1 MSLPAASALPG
12 SENATVRV
20 NRITSL
26 STSDFESAIER
37 LREAL
42 GQFPGS
48 GPTAEAL
55 AATFERWRDRSF
67 TTRAAAIAQ
76 IAARSGM
83 SRELL
88 DESIDALVMPFGR
101 DTLGALAR
109 SVVTRAMVGGFV
121 MPANVPGAGLHE
133 LVCALVAGAVA
144 MVKTS
149 SREPVF
155 FDAFV
160 RTLRELAPEIGARA
174 RVVGFGRERT
184 DLADLL
190 RTRSDFVV
198 ALGDDPATAAFS
210 RAARHFAFPSRVSGA
225 LVAREVLSARPPG
238 QIAAA
243 LARDVALFEQLG
255 CLSPHHVFVEEMIR
269 GAARAFAG
277 DLAHALFELARRL
290 APTRLP
296 FQSAASIRRVREAA
310 RWRGLGGGSVELMEG
325 AAMGWTVIFD
335 PDARFSLSPGY
346 RTVYVTAVRDPADL
360 KSRLAPVSGRL
371 EAFALA
377 VSDRERA
384 RWTKVLAAL
393 GVSYV
398 CAPGMMQSPPLAW
411 RHGGGAFLDFVTV
424 A

>member
-1 MSLPAASALPG
+1 MNLPAASASPG
-12 SENATVRV
+12 SENAIVPASHV
-20 NRITSL
+20 TSL
-26 STSDFESAIER
+26 AASDFESAIER

-42 GQFPGS
+42 GQFPGP

-55 AATFERWRDRSF
+55 AATFERWRDRGF
-67 TTRAAAIAQ
+67 AGRAAAVAQ

-101 DTLGALAR
+101 DALGELAR
-109 SVVTRAMVGGFV
+109 SVVRRAMVGGFV
-121 MPANVPGAGLHE
+121 MPANVPGSGLHE
-133 LVCALVAGAVA
+133 LICALVAGAVGV
-144 MVKTS
+144 VKTS

-160 RTLRELAPEIGARA
+160 RTLRDLAPEIGARA
-174 RVVGFGRERT
+174 RVVGFGRERS

-190 RTRSDFVV
+190 RARSDFVV

-210 RAARHFAFPSRVSGA
+210 RAARYFAFPSRVSGA
-225 LVAREVLSARPPG
+225 LVAHEALSARSPG
-238 QIAAA
+238 EIAAA

-255 CLSPHHVFVEEMIR
+255 CLSPHHVFVEEPTR
-269 GAARAFAG
+269 GAARAFAS
-277 DLAHALFELARRL
+277 DLAHALFELARRF
-290 APTRLP
+290 APAKLP
-296 FQSAASIRRVREAA
+296 FQSAAAIRRVREAA
-310 RWRGLGGGSVELMEG
+310 RWRGLGGGGVELMEG
-325 AAMGWTVIFD
+325 QAMAWTVIFD
-335 PDARFSLSPGY
+335 PGARFSLSPGY
-346 RTVYVTAVRDPADL
+346 RTVYVTGVRDPADL

-377 VSDRERA
+377 VSEREGA
-384 RWTKVLAAL
+384 RWTKVLAPL